1 MGDLRFGIH
10 SLDDLVSGFRGRTK
24 FKNPTCRAARQMGHP
39 QIQRL
44 KSRATRP
51 PTLTTLSIRIVNPD
65 PGLDVC
71 AILRRADY
79 GVIIDLAFTILVPL
93 ILGGEE

>member
-1 MGDLRFGIH
+1 MVKRSMGDLRFGIH

-24 FKNPTCRAARQMGHP
+24 FKNPICQAARQMGHP

-51 PTLTTLSIRIVNPD
+51 TVKSQVRL
-65 PGLDVC
+65 LDESAWVS
-71 AILRRADY
+71 
-79 GVIIDLAFTILVPL
+79 GSS
-93 ILGGEE
+93 